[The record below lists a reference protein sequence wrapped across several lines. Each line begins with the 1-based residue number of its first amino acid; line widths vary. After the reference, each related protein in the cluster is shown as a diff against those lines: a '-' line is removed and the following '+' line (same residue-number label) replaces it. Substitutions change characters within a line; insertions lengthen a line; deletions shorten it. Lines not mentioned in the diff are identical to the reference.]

1 MSKEKLFNVF
11 NSSNSE
17 LKRPLFELFS
27 RPSFYILSG
36 PFLLMI
42 GILFYRPQ
50 ALLME
55 SFLPFVAALGY
66 LFSWKYSVKG
76 AFYSFGL
83 VFFSLIFLWFLEPE
97 QMKWSYQLLAAF
109 TFLSSFFVVGF
120 SSKNFKEHQQEKAQ
134 STEKKLYKMQESYQ
148 INQKHLENHIEQV
161 EYKNKNLEKCLK
173 QQEKEMISFRDLLVA
188 SKEEGEKYFVQLES
202 QLSEIKILKEKIT
215 IEESKEQ
222 ELDYYK
228 ETNKQLLRKLNNTR
242 VDALQQK
249 LLVADYQAQLKTKKE
264 ELTAHSQDV
273 LSDELSNLTKER
285 AEMKASYQQSLRE
298 YQALSQK
305 IEDFYSIDSSYSDGS
320 RYQIASAFEEKG
332 KLLQEMRLDILKVE
346 ETILHLKKELKIT
359 ESEGLTPG
367 SYLAIADQECL
378 RLEEENTLLL
388 KLLTQLFPKQPE
400 TGDIEKEVMAEL
412 ESQNQFQL

>member
-1 MSKEKLFNVF
+1 
-11 NSSNSE
+11 
-17 LKRPLFELFS
+17 
-27 RPSFYILSG
+27 
-36 PFLLMI
+36 
-42 GILFYRPQ
+42 
-50 ALLME
+50 ME
-55 SFLPFVAALGY
+55 
-66 LFSWKYSVKG
+66 
-76 AFYSFGL
+76 
-83 VFFSLIFLWFLEPE
+83 
-97 QMKWSYQLLAAF
+97 
-109 TFLSSFFVVGF
+109 
-120 SSKNFKEHQQEKAQ
+120 
-134 STEKKLYKMQESYQ
+134 
-148 INQKHLENHIEQV
+148 
-161 EYKNKNLEKCLK
+161 
-173 QQEKEMISFRDLLVA
+173 
-188 SKEEGEKYFVQLES
+188 
-202 QLSEIKILKEKIT
+202 
-215 IEESKEQ
+215 
-222 ELDYYK
+222 YYK

-249 LLVADYQAQLKTKKE
+249 LLAADYQAQLKSKKE

-273 LSDELSNLTKER
+273 LSEELSNLTKER

-305 IEDFYSIDSSYSDGS
+305 IEDFYSIDSTYSDGS